1 MSRVDLVYR
10 EISAIYS
17 EFRRF
22 FVQTIFYRHFVKA
35 DLFYEIVFFETY
47 GMKFVEI
54 PHVIAKNYGIR
65 QIQTVAHRC
74 DNVRKVFLT
83 LAGIHFRFPYRISN
97 SFQTGGLDT
106 CNSLYD

>member
-74 DNVRKVFLT
+74 DNVRKVF
-83 LAGIHFRFPYRISN
+83 RFELVVECK
-97 SFQTGGLDT
+97 SFVYNRFIFLIVLSQI
-106 CNSLYD
+106 LYI